1 MLDFKVMNFS
11 GSQLLS
17 LLFLVALLIIL
28 VSTIG
33 FFIAEVLKKRR
44 ISKTVLPTFND
55 NEEVKVTMVEPEDSE
70 ESFFNLD
77 LDEDLISDQASFEMM
92 QSVRRAQSKNVTN
105 PFKKK

>member
-1 MLDFKVMNFS
+1 MSDFNVMNFS

-44 ISKTVLPTFND
+44 ISKTVLPTF

>member
-1 MLDFKVMNFS
+1 MSDFKVMNFS
-11 GSQLLS
+11 GGQLLS

-44 ISKTVLPTFND
+44 ISKTVLPTFN
-55 NEEVKVTMVEPEDSE
+55 EEVKDTMVEPEDSE